1 MIKGKKWLG
10 VLGLVLGV
18 MVMGTGCGEKVAET
32 QSETKEVV
40 AEPAEKTEETKEA
53 ESIVALGSS
62 AMQPLVD
69 EMAKRYMAE
78 NPNVQIQV
86 QGGGSGTGLSQV
98 SDGGANIG
106 NSDVFAEEK
115 EGIDAAQLYDNK
127 VCVVGMGAVAN
138 KEIGVTNL
146 TQDQLIAIFTGQIK
160 NWKEVGGS
168 DVNIVLVNRPKSSGT
183 RATFVKY
190 ALNGKEEAEG
200 ITEESSGN
208 VKKIVAE
215 TPGAVGYLAF
225 SYLDDSILALSLDGI
240 EPKAENIY
248 TGDYK
253 VWAYQHSY
261 TKGEPTGASKAFIE
275 YMMKPEVQATVVVEM
290 GYIPISEMKV
300 ERDVN
305 GNITQK

>member
-18 MVMGTGCGEKVAET
+18 MVMGTGCGEKVADTQIENTEVAAET
-32 QSETKEVV
+32 S
-40 AEPAEKTEETKEA
+40 EKTA

-138 KEIGVTNL
+138 KEVGVENL

-160 NWKEVGGS
+160 NWKEVGGN
-168 DVNIVLVNRPKSSGT
+168 DVNVVLVNRPKSSGT
-183 RATFVKY
+183 RSTFVKY

-240 EPKAENIY
+240 APKAENIY

-275 YMMKPEVQATVVVEM
+275 YMMKPEVQSTVVVEM
-290 GYIPISEMKV
+290 GYIPISEMKI
-300 ERDVN
+300 ERDVD